1 MALRTSDRLC
11 IPSEARL
18 LKESQAVI
26 VFWSAIKRGIT
37 SVDPDEIKQCIKDI
51 RTAYHAIV
59 ALSQGLPPEDIVNAT
74 DTLTEKL
81 QTKLIHDQLSNTS
94 DVVHEDRSEQSD
106 VIQHNISGLAAA
118 ITESMAFARIP
129 IAKPPVFNGD
139 PLEYH
144 SWKVSFI

>member
-1 MALRTSDRLC
+1 MAIRTSDRLC

-18 LKESQAVI
+18 LNESQEVI
-26 VFWSAIKRGIT
+26 VFWSAIKRRIT
-37 SVDPDEIKQCIKDI
+37 FVDPDEIKQCIKDI
-51 RTAYHAIV
+51 HTVYHAVV
-59 ALSQGLPPEDIVNAT
+59 AWSQGLPPEDIVNAIY
-74 DTLTEKL
+74 TLTEKF

-129 IAKPPVFNGD
+129 IA
-139 PLEYH
+139 
-144 SWKVSFI
+144 